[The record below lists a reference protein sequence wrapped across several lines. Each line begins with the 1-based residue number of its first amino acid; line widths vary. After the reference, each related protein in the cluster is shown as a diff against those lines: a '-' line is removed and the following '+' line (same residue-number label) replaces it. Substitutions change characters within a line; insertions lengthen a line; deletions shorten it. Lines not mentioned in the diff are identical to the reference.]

1 MPYSTLDL
9 SDEKTVVASKEAPL
23 LALKLW
29 PNRSLPKTGFFYLL
43 LTVWSLMTI
52 PMLALVGSASFWG
65 VVPFCLFTLL
75 LLYLSLRKNYDDGK
89 IMERLL
95 VWSDLITVERVEV
108 NKSTKKWEAIP
119 YWSTVNLYKESGPV
133 DKYLTLK
140 GNGREIELGSF
151 LSPEEREKIYSQ
163 LKPIIKSS

>member
-1 MPYSTLDL
+1 MPYSTLHL
-9 SDEKTVVASKEAPL
+9 SDETTVAPSKEAPL

-29 PNRSLPKTGFFYLL
+29 PNRSLPKTGSVYLML
-43 LTVWSLMTI
+43 IIWLMMTI
-52 PMLALVGSASFWG
+52 PMLALLGSASFWG
-65 VVPFCLFTLL
+65 VVPFCLFTLF
-75 LLYLSLRKNYDDGK
+75 LLYLSLRKNYNDGK
-89 IMERLL
+89 IVEKLL

-108 NKSTKKWEAIP
+108 NKSTKKWEANP
-119 YWSTVNLYKESGPV
+119 YWSTVNLYDESGPV

-163 LKPIIKSS
+163 IKRIIKSS

>member
-1 MPYSTLDL
+1 MPYSTLPL
-9 SDEKTVVASKEAPL
+9 SDDTTVVASKEAPL

-29 PNRSLPKTGFFYLL
+29 PNRSLPKKDSFYLL

-52 PMLALVGSASFWG
+52 PMLALLGSASFWG

-75 LLYLSLRKNYDDGK
+75 LLYLSLRKNYDDGEV
-89 IMERLL
+89 MEKLL

-119 YWSTVNLYKESGPV
+119 YC
-133 DKYLTLK
+133 
-140 GNGREIELGSF
+140 
-151 LSPEEREKIYSQ
+151 Q
-163 LKPIIKSS
+163 Q